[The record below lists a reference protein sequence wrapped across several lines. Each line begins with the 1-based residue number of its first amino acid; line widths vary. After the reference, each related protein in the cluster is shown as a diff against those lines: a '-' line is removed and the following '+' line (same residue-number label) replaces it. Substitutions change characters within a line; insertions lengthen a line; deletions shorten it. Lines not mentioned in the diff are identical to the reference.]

1 MNEEQKIKLEELK
14 TQMQEKDRHLNLQK
28 NVLFQECLKALYTY
42 TLIEDEEVIN
52 KLVHLASMQDI
63 EIYFYSDI
71 LIICSSEALFI
82 IK

>member
-1 MNEEQKIKLEELK
+1 MNEEQKIKFEELK
-14 TQMQEKDRHLNLQK
+14 TQ
-28 NVLFQECLKALYTY
+28 
-42 TLIEDEEVIN
+42 
-52 KLVHLASMQDI
+52 MQDI